1 MELLD
6 LRLPFVNSNR
16 LQLRTLAINLIR
28 GKDVALSET
37 DVYNLLWVDH
47 WTLDIYDSRLVLPQ
61 RFRIHL

>member
-6 LRLPFVNSNR
+6 LRQPFVNSNR

-28 GKDVALSET
+28 GKDVALGET
-37 DVYNLLWVDH
+37 DIYNLLWVDH
-47 WTLDIYDSRLVLPQ
+47 WTLDIYDPRLVLPQ